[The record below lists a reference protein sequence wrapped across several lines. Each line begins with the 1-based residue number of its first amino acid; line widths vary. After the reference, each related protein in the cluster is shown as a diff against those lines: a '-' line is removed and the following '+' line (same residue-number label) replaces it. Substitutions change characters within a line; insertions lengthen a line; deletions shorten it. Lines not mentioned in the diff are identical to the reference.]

1 MNKKGKSS
9 SLIALIV
16 IALLAGFLSLSG
28 LFGLRAGDYRVKS
41 FGEIIVKGLDL
52 QGGTSVLLEVQAPNL
67 DAAGLDRVRS
77 LINLRVD
84 ATGAVDPT
92 ITTEGTNRIRVDIPG
107 KYQAGSI
114 VEQLSKTGV
123 LTFKDSTG
131 KVVLEGKDIQEATP
145 AYDELGRIVVNLKMR
160 ESGVTKFAEATTAN
174 VGKQISINMDDE
186 MLSNPVVN
194 EPIKDGQASIT
205 GQATEEEAKLLA
217 SMINNGALPYPVKTL
232 SVQEVG
238 ATLGSSVLGNVKI
251 AGILGIIAIFL
262 VMLWFYRI
270 PGIMASLALV
280 IFCLGLVYITAGLK
294 ISMSLAGIAGFLL
307 SIGMAVDANVLIF
320 ERIKEELTLGI
331 ENKKAIQEGFRH
343 AMSSILDANIT
354 TLISGFILYY
364 FGAGSVRGFALNLV
378 IGVLLSM
385 VTAVVITRI
394 LMVLAYKAGLLNSK
408 AAFGFKE
415 KDGLS
420 FKFPFYKNRKIFFIG
435 SALVIG
441 LGLVVGIV
449 RGPNVGIDF
458 AGGTQ
463 VTLNFPAAINKT
475 EVDDI
480 LKKYDD
486 TIVTVVVDGN
496 KLEARSQKLDTVEFN
511 TAIDELETK
520 YQPGANFV
528 ESVNEI
534 GAAIGSEQT
543 TKSIIASIL
552 SILAILGYVAL
563 RFNFTLGVGA
573 IVALVHDVLFTLS
586 MYFLF
591 RIPINSPLIAAILT
605 IIGYSINDTV
615 VIFDRIR
622 ENLATKGSRH
632 LEEVTDTSISQTMV
646 RTINTSLT
654 VLIILV
660 LVFFFVPQIR
670 DFTFPLLLGTLSGVY
685 STIFIA
691 SPIYVMLE
699 KRLRGDKS
707 AVPAAAAKAVKTPAV
722 AMSGL
727 AGSKTASEES
737 VKKSASPKKQPQYSN
752 RYTKGSNTAS
762 RATAGATENPG
773 QSAATEGEEKV
784 KKEIPLADDFK
795 FSKATHESL
804 KKIEFDEDEY

>member
-1 MNKKGKSS
+1 MNKKGKPSA
-9 SLIALIV
+9 LIALIV
-16 IALLAGFLSLSG
+16 IAVITGLLSFSG
-28 LFGLRAGDYRVKS
+28 LFGLKLGDYRVKT
-41 FGEIIVKGLDL
+41 FGEQIVKGLDL

-107 KYQAGSI
+107 KYQSANI

-123 LTFKDSTG
+123 LTFKDADG

-145 AYDELGRIVVNLKMR
+145 GYDDLGRIVVNLKMKD
-160 ESGVTKFAEATTAN
+160 SGVQKFADATTAN
-174 VGKQISINMDDE
+174 VGKSISINMDDE
-186 MLSNPVVN
+186 ILSNPVVN
-194 EPIKDGQASIT
+194 EAIKNGQASIT
-205 GQATEEEAKLLA
+205 GQFTEDEAKMLA
-217 SMINNGALPYPVKTL
+217 AMINNGALPYPVKTL

-238 ATLGSSVLGNVKI
+238 ATLGSSVLPNVKL
-251 AGILGIIAIFL
+251 AGILGIAAIFL
-262 VMLWFYRI
+262 IMVWFYRV
-270 PGIMASLALV
+270 PGILASLALV
-280 IFCLGLVYITAGLK
+280 IFCLGLILVTAGLK

-320 ERIKEELTLGI
+320 ERIKEELQSGLDI
-331 ENKKAIQEGFRH
+331 KRSIALGFRH

-354 TLISGFILYY
+354 TLISGFILFY

-385 VTAVVITRI
+385 FTAIIVTRF
-394 LMVLAYKAGLLNSK
+394 LMVLAYSAGLLKTK

-415 KDGLS
+415 KETT
-420 FKFPFYKNRKIFFIG
+420 FRFPFYKNRKIFFIA
-435 SALVIG
+435 SAVVIG
-441 LGLVVGIV
+441 LGLVIGIV

-463 VTLNFPAAINKT
+463 VTLNFPAAVNKV
-475 EVDDI
+475 EVDEI

-486 TIVTVVVDGN
+486 SMITQVINSN
-496 KLEARSQKLDTVEFN
+496 KLEARSQKLTTESFDE
-511 TAIDELETK
+511 AIKELETK
-520 YQPGANFV
+520 YKPGTGFV
-528 ESVNEI
+528 ESINEI
-534 GAAIGSEQT
+534 GATIGSEQSG
-543 TKSIIASIL
+543 KAILASVL
-552 SILAILGYVAL
+552 SVLAILAYVAV

-573 IVALVHDVLFTLS
+573 IVALIHDVLFTLA

-591 RIPINSPLIAAILT
+591 RIPINSPFIAAILT

-622 ENLATKGSRH
+622 ENLALKGSRH
-632 LEEVTDTSISQTMV
+632 LDEVTDESISQTMV

-654 VLIILV
+654 VIVV
-660 LVFFFVPQIR
+660 LLMVFFFVPQIR
-670 DFTFPLLLGTLSGVY
+670 EFTLPLLLGTLSGVY
-685 STIFIA
+685 STVFIA

-699 KRLRGDKS
+699 KKLKGNGETKVVQPAASVKS
-707 AVPAAAAKAVKTPAV
+707 AKIVQTETGAAEPVAVAKVKAAKPDVR
-722 AMSGL
+722 
-727 AGSKTASEES
+727 
-737 VKKSASPKKQPQYSN
+737 YSN
-752 RYTKGSNTAS
+752 RYAKKKTS
-762 RATAGATENPG
+762 RPV
-773 QSAATEGEEKV
+773 EGNVGESLHEVAPEEVV
-784 KKEIPLADDFK
+784 KREIPLADDFK
-795 FSKATHESL
+795 FSSASAESL